1 MQFKQIDSCVRIT
14 VQIPKDAA
22 QRLRQMASEGNPALR
37 ALGIMSVQLDDDS
50 VISIIL
56 PGREVSLKTSDNAE
70 EAMVN
75 KTIAE
80 LGNFTQL
87 LETGG
92 SSLGCLTDTSPS
104 VAFLKSQIQYHSPS
118 ENISLA
124 TNDVVSPPQ
133 LQQHQYIQER
143 RNMLLGGPSTSSAA
157 QAILQKQQAQQQTI
171 HLQNPQRHLVQEQPL
186 FKPPNTVC
194 PMDGKG
200 PVPPLTSTLN
210 SGSNG
215 RDYPFVSM
223 RQARV
228 LQGRGNAMNN
238 CLVSNSPTFP
248 SSSSLTLQ
256 TPQNGQME
264 IGSGVGLKNNKSSPT
279 TEILSTSP
287 ITSGNKSQFLQPP
300 PPPYPGMGSTISN
313 VMSEP
318 AAQMNKS
325 VQNYLHKAVARQ
337 QVVAHPVASSTIS
350 NNIAISS
357 PLLVNLLQNDGSTIT
372 NQAKLSPQTPLMQ
385 HQNPSSLSSV
395 SSGPQQSQ
403 NQNQQLGSTSV
414 RSQSLATG
422 VITEQKKRQQHSK
435 LIHSVSDNP
444 FTAGIS
450 SHITLSLS
458 PSADSSMRS
467 VQQQQTQQIMTI
479 PGSNLFSQPHQ
490 SNFQPQHILSQ
501 QGSFMRQQR
510 QQQLQAAAVSIGG
523 VPSHRFIPHQQQAP
537 SFQQSQQ
544 HHQVT
549 QPSGVGG
556 VMLTNLQQQQQT
568 LIRQVRPGDGISGQ
582 LVVQKQPQTHQFL
595 SSGGMSPTESHS
607 PVSSHHSMHSPL
619 MGPHSQQLVSP
630 STTPV
635 QSPHSHPPQ
644 AHKIPVQPQHQMQL
658 QQQQLQKQLSTIIGP
673 PTASSH
679 NDNILHNTQA
689 FLEPSLCPTGSS
701 TGSRGIITNIL
712 PPPPDY
718 SQTTIATCTSR
729 WPALNK
735 AMDSVTK
742 SSFQE
747 FTRYQMQYNLQQQ
760 QINNNQFQSQVLKQ
774 DPQKQQIIDQ
784 VTSSEDD
791 TLVEI
796 VGVPPL
802 DNVTASNGL
811 SDPLITLTDF
821 EALTPNDLDALLPT
835 LNCDL
840 DPSFSLDDKNELES
854 LLQDAKDLDL
864 DLIEEN
870 LSAVGVDLDETA
882 AAASSLLDAEATRIS
897 PNVTL
902 TSMQF
907 AQQNVQ
913 IPQNMEQ
920 QATFIGSKSC
930 MSIQNSPSQLP
941 QNNIPQNGTK
951 PKENL
956 DVQSN
961 QSNQKLQVKQKQFP
975 HSILPLQQAN
985 LQQRAALI
993 PQQEDC
999 VVDANHLRSNSAA
1012 SVSSTNQ
1019 KQFLINPLTGEMEQM
1034 QSDDSETEAEQETL
1048 QLSSTTTKPHIE
1060 SSLSDDVNVN
1070 NPNENFS
1077 NSLFLADDSNSCG
1090 TTVSKVLAN
1099 DQNNGTIIGTGSDNE
1114 RSPDSSL
1121 STKSNRIAKPVKRD
1135 GSRLSNKSFTSVNS
1149 TGEYGTSKSPRPNVI
1164 AITTPATSITGAVGT
1179 TGGVSQRKSKSNLLR
1194 EKQQNGVGD
1203 GKQDVNMS
1211 SGATKQ
1217 KKTKGNARAKVA
1229 ALLCTRSVSATTVS
1243 GPISTLAGLRA
1254 HAAEIPNTNEK
1265 IKLRLK
1271 LEKKEPISPAYKVDV
1286 SFVASTKLLSS
1297 ADSASN
1303 NLGTATQSKSNTS
1316 TQLNMNIIKNASLTP
1331 TSLQQIETEQSHSI
1345 QHQQIAFNNFTL
1357 PQTSVSVAQTP
1368 TEELRVPPLHISLRG
1383 GKNSIVIKN
1392 FRKDQKKPPH
1402 LLNIPTVASG
1412 GVSEDDLNH
1421 TTNKQ
1426 LKLQTL
1432 QLSQVATEDMTQEK
1446 MPLYG
1451 TTVSTSSVFNSNS
1464 ENCNKSM
1471 TVMTSTQPL
1480 TLTTTSGEV
1489 TTITPSVS
1497 ISSMVGMSTA
1507 KPSFLGNKNGVT
1519 ISAIKSLESKAGSGS
1534 SGSKSIVVGSTNT
1547 GTLSFPS
1554 QLMHQSQ
1561 YQKHVGS
1568 VTLTQQQL
1576 HSSKVL
1582 PSMPG
1587 NITLNAISNS
1597 STINCSSDS
1606 SVNVANRVINSLS
1619 LATAATITSVGVGV
1633 GVGGGKP
1640 LTKIN
1645 KPPSYL
1651 TALQQLQLQ
1660 KHQQKQLNKQAQQF
1674 GALNDCH
1681 TAQQTIVAVATMLPS
1696 ATTLK
1701 RVTVPNSTAEQ
1712 TNLVVKT
1719 ENNTSPTGTNEPTDV
1734 KSPTVILPTS
1744 LTNTVGVEKQVQETP
1759 RSEIG
1764 STISTTVT
1772 NGCTNVSSIIVS
1784 SSQGLVISTASSAL
1798 PNVMLRNS
1806 PASNGSGTPGH
1817 GNGNGTGEDS
1827 GIESMDALSEKS
1839 PHQQSSSSPIQ
1850 QQISNV
1856 EKPATLSIVLKNSSV
1871 NEAKKEN
1878 SELIEVT
1885 SPILKDSIEDK
1896 TELNSN
1902 SSRKHTLHDYAGGEM
1917 ENALAKMEGFNED
1930 FSDAATN
1937 VSTPVRTVAKASL
1950 SFAKSECTWSTT
1962 PPKMKTIINGELK
1975 NDKVES
1981 KSQCAIGKTFEEKV
1995 EIGVN
2000 DRKKNQAICNDDTPA
2015 IKFTDYNLAP
2025 ENINKIRESK
2035 CQGNALIDIEDKV
2048 GIEFQKSR
2056 HELSLQPQR
2065 QDSAFPPISIE
2076 IPTQIE
2082 SECSRIRTRASSR
2095 LASPLDANKASPT
2108 TTSVEE
2114 ITNPSVA
2121 TSNKYSLL
2129 RSDNASPQQNAG
2141 CGVNGSPQLGTIS
2154 VPGTLNKRKRRESE
2168 ELTEEKRMRTSRTI
2182 TAPHN
2187 LLNNGSDLKKADLS
2201 LSSDMQDTMTCSDL
2215 IKNEESSDSDE
2226 PLIEVAE
2233 KVRNLKVGNAT
2244 VNSNDSTIHLP
2255 VADVAEKNE
2264 FCNIPGLEKATR
2276 SSRTIVNQN
2285 KNSICFKL
2293 RKKLDCTH
2301 IFFFPR
2307 HNLQRKPAVVSL
2319 NVNKFFCIVWKVSLS
2334 GSS

>member
-1 MQFKQIDSCVRIT
+1 MVTTEALCVDRLTQNLPGHTINNEKLDYFNNLKLADPQYNLSGRIDIIVGAYYKTRLKDVPPGAHTSRYLSYQRILWRGDANKQIQEYNLRTYGTACAPFLATRT
-14 VQIPKDAA
+14 
-22 QRLRQMASEGNPALR
+22 LRQVA
-37 ALGIMSVQLDDDS
+37 I
-50 VISIIL
+50 
-56 PGREVSLKTSDNAE
+56 DNAE
-70 EAMVN
+70 LNPNVPSAIETCFYVDDFISRATSVEGATKLKNDLCKILDSAGFNLRKWSTNSPQFIDSIPTQDRESSTETVINDTQTVKTLGLLWNTTKDCFKFSVALEAMPHVVTKRAVLSDICN
-75 KTIAE
+75 I
-80 LGNFTQL
+80 FD
-87 LETGG
+87 
-92 SSLGCLTDTSPS
+92 SIGCLAP
-104 VAFLKSQIQYHSPS
+104 V
-118 ENISLA
+118 
-124 TNDVVSPPQ
+124 VVS
-133 LQQHQYIQER
+133 IKIC
-143 RNMLLGGPSTSSAA
+143 M
-157 QAILQKQQAQQQTI
+157 
-171 HLQNPQRHLVQEQPL
+171 QRLWLRGIDWDQPL
-186 FKPPNTVC
+186 PE
-194 PMDGKG
+194 DL
-200 PVPPLTSTLN
+200 LTQWLVL
-210 SGSNG
+210 
-215 RDYPFVSM
+215 RDSM
-223 RQARV
+223 
-228 LQGRGNAMNN
+228 
-238 CLVSNSPTFP
+238 C
-248 SSSSLTLQ
+248 
-256 TPQNGQME
+256 
-264 IGSGVGLKNNKSSPT
+264 
-279 TEILSTSP
+279 
-287 ITSGNKSQFLQPP
+287 
-300 PPPYPGMGSTISN
+300 
-313 VMSEP
+313 
-318 AAQMNKS
+318 
-325 VQNYLHKAVARQ
+325 
-337 QVVAHPVASSTIS
+337 
-350 NNIAISS
+350 
-357 PLLVNLLQNDGSTIT
+357 
-372 NQAKLSPQTPLMQ
+372 
-385 HQNPSSLSSV
+385 
-395 SSGPQQSQ
+395 
-403 NQNQQLGSTSV
+403 
-414 RSQSLATG
+414 
-422 VITEQKKRQQHSK
+422 
-435 LIHSVSDNP
+435 
-444 FTAGIS
+444 
-450 SHITLSLS
+450 
-458 PSADSSMRS
+458 
-467 VQQQQTQQIMTI
+467 QI
-479 PGSNLFSQPHQ
+479 
-490 SNFQPQHILSQ
+490 
-501 QGSFMRQQR
+501 
-510 QQQLQAAAVSIGG
+510 
-523 VPSHRFIPHQQQAP
+523 
-537 SFQQSQQ
+537 
-544 HHQVT
+544 
-549 QPSGVGG
+549 
-556 VMLTNLQQQQQT
+556 TNLQ
-568 LIRQVRPGDGISGQ
+568 
-582 LVVQKQPQTHQFL
+582 
-595 SSGGMSPTESHS
+595 
-607 PVSSHHSMHSPL
+607 
-619 MGPHSQQLVSP
+619 
-630 STTPV
+630 
-635 QSPHSHPPQ
+635 
-644 AHKIPVQPQHQMQL
+644 IPRWL
-658 QQQQLQKQLSTIIGP
+658 QLS
-673 PTASSH
+673 
-679 NDNILHNTQA
+679 DNRHVELHG
-689 FLEPSLCPTGSS
+689 F
-701 TGSRGIITNIL
+701 
-712 PPPPDY
+712 
-718 SQTTIATCTSR
+718 
-729 WPALNK
+729 
-735 AMDSVTK
+735 
-742 SSFQE
+742 
-747 FTRYQMQYNLQQQ
+747 
-760 QINNNQFQSQVLKQ
+760 
-774 DPQKQQIIDQ
+774 
-784 VTSSEDD
+784 
-791 TLVEI
+791 
-796 VGVPPL
+796 
-802 DNVTASNGL
+802 
-811 SDPLITLTDF
+811 
-821 EALTPNDLDALLPT
+821 
-835 LNCDL
+835 
-840 DPSFSLDDKNELES
+840 
-854 LLQDAKDLDL
+854 
-864 DLIEEN
+864 
-870 LSAVGVDLDETA
+870 
-882 AAASSLLDAEATRIS
+882 AASSELAYLAAIYLWVRRPDGLIYTNLIAAKTRVA
-897 PNVTL
+897 PL
-902 TSMQF
+902 PRLELCA
-907 AQQNVQ
+907 AQLMVKR
-913 IPQNMEQ
+913 M
-920 QATFIGSKSC
+920 
-930 MSIQNSPSQLP
+930 
-941 QNNIPQNGTK
+941 
-951 PKENL
+951 
-956 DVQSN
+956 V
-961 QSNQKLQVKQKQFP
+961 KLQ
-975 HSILPLQQAN
+975 
-985 LQQRAALI
+985 
-993 PQQEDC
+993 
-999 VVDANHLRSNSAA
+999 
-1012 SVSSTNQ
+1012 
-1019 KQFLINPLTGEMEQM
+1019 
-1034 QSDDSETEAEQETL
+1034 
-1048 QLSSTTTKPHIE
+1048 HIF
-1060 SSLSDDVNVN
+1060 NI
-1070 NPNENFS
+1070 EN
-1077 NSLFLADDSNSCG
+1077 D
-1090 TTVSKVLAN
+1090 
-1099 DQNNGTIIGTGSDNE
+1099 
-1114 RSPDSSL
+1114 
-1121 STKSNRIAKPVKRD
+1121 RI
-1135 GSRLSNKSFTSVNS
+1135 F
-1149 TGEYGTSKSPRPNVI
+1149 E
-1164 AITTPATSITGAVGT
+1164 
-1179 TGGVSQRKSKSNLLR
+1179 
-1194 EKQQNGVGD
+1194 
-1203 GKQDVNMS
+1203 
-1211 SGATKQ
+1211 
-1217 KKTKGNARAKVA
+1217 TKGNARAKVA

-1619 LATAATITSVGVGV
+1619 LATAATITSVGV